1 MTWWLIFIHFVYIL
15 YINLNTVN
23 RRINKQIHVYIK
35 RWKHMRI
42 YGIADFEME
51 EYRGIGRTRAYRRY
65 KNLTKALRK
74 KKLSDKWLLRETW
87 SRSYYPNL
95 NQYSKNKIHCSCP
108 LCRAKTN
115 NKGRTGSWAPNYNP
129 KISDIRKNEA
139 MDFSYDEYL
148 KM

>member
-1 MTWWLIFIHFVYIL
+1 
-15 YINLNTVN
+15 
-23 RRINKQIHVYIK
+23 
-35 RWKHMRI
+35 MRI

-74 KKLSDKWLLRETW
+74 KKLSDKWLLRGTW

-115 NKGRTGSWAPNYNP
+115 NKGRTGGWAPNYNP

-139 MDFSYDEYL
+139 MDFSYEEYL